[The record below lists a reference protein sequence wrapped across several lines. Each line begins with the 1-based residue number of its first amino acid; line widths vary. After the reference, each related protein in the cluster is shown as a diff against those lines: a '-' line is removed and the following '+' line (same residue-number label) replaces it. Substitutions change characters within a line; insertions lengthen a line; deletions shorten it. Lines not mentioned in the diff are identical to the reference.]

1 MRSILTFGKPVVGPL
16 GGARPGS
23 IGGHMIDP
31 VTIQGHDGPSRIL
44 IGERLNRL
52 GEYLP
57 PGSPV
62 VCISDQTVYDLYGD
76 GFPSADVILIGQG
89 EGSKTL
95 DTVTDIYRQLMD
107 LGADRGTV
115 VAGIGGG
122 VVCDVAGFAA
132 STFMRGL
139 RFGFVATTLLAQ
151 VDASVGGKNGVNLDG
166 FKNMVGV
173 FRQPEFVIC
182 DTALLRTLP
191 DVEIRSGFGEIIKHA
206 AIASK
211 EKFDFL
217 VAHRKQALARDID
230 VINTLVG
237 ESVRIK
243 AGVVNRD
250 ETERGERRKLNFGHT
265 IGHAVERATGL
276 AHGEAVSVGMR
287 AAADLSVSRGLLD
300 PAAARRLEELLADMG
315 LPTRVDLDPDV
326 VIDGILRDKKR
337 EQDDI
342 QFVLLDGIGSAV
354 VHPLPVETV
363 TAFIKADAC
372 RG

>member
-1 MRSILTFGKPVVGPL
+1 
-16 GGARPGS
+16 
-23 IGGHMIDP
+23 
-31 VTIQGHDGPSRIL
+31 
-44 IGERLNRL
+44 
-52 GEYLP
+52 
-57 PGSPV
+57 
-62 VCISDQTVYDLYGD
+62 
-76 GFPSADVILIGQG
+76 
-89 EGSKTL
+89 
-95 DTVTDIYRQLMD
+95 
-107 LGADRGTV
+107 
-115 VAGIGGG
+115 
-122 VVCDVAGFAA
+122 
-132 STFMRGL
+132 
-139 RFGFVATTLLAQ
+139 
-151 VDASVGGKNGVNLDG
+151 VDASVGGKHGVNLDG